1 MKQTDQKHK
10 KRIWKPGTM
19 LSPVP
24 PTLVSCGNE
33 ALGYNMITIAWT
45 GIINSKPP
53 MTYISVRP
61 ERYSYNLIK
70 ETGEFVINITT
81 KKLARA
87 TDWCGVKSGQ
97 DVDKFKETG
106 LTPVPGSKISA
117 PLIAESPLNLE
128 CKVTEVKNLGS
139 HDMFLAE
146 IVAVQASEMFIDE
159 KTGKFSL
166 EASNPI
172 AYAHGNYYTLGK
184 MLGGFGY
191 TVMKKSTKKKRKQQK
206 AKK

>member
-33 ALGYNMITIAWT
+33 TSGYNLITIAWT

-61 ERYSYNLIK
+61 ERHSYKLLQ

-81 KKLARA
+81 KKMARA
-87 TDWCGVKSGQ
+87 TDWCGVKSGKNTN
-97 DVDKFKETG
+97 KFKETG
-106 LTPVPGSKISA
+106 LTALPASQVSA
-117 PLIAESPLNLE
+117 PLIAEAPLSLE
-128 CKVTEVKNLGS
+128 CRVTEIKKLGS
-139 HDMFLAE
+139 HDMFIAE
-146 IVAVQASEMFIDE
+146 IVAVQVSEMFLDE
-159 KTGKFSL
+159 KTGKFNL
-166 EASNPI
+166 EASNPL
-172 AYAHGNYYTLGK
+172 AYAHGHYYTLGK
-184 MLGGFGY
+184 LLGGFGY

-206 AKK
+206 VNK